1 MILVQIVILL
11 FWALAVPIG
20 MGAGLAAFV
29 DKQKKSIGFMW
40 IAGYI
45 LFTALFQLV
54 AVPLVLIQSRLPF
67 ETLGAFTFL
76 VWVFGALSLTAAV
89 CGGITWLLKSRKWT
103 KLHALEQPMG
113 RTEKICFIVFGVL
126 LLIQLFMA
134 VLLEFGDGDDAYYVV
149 VAVIAESS
157 DTMYQTLPYT
167 GGTTGLDGRHA
178 LAPFPLLI
186 AFFARVAGLHPTIV
200 AHTIMPLIM
209 IPLTYC
215 VYGMIGSKL
224 FKGKKKPLA
233 IFMIF
238 LVILILCGNY
248 SPYTAETF
256 LMIRSWQGKAVV
268 ANVIIPSAFL
278 LLYMMGERLLENRKI
293 EKSLWFLL
301 FMLVVSACLCS
312 TQGGV
317 LLAVLLG
324 CFGLCLLAVY
334 KKGKLLLPVLI
345 CLLPAAAYLGLY
357 LVLR

>member
-1 MILVQIVILL
+1 MILVQIVVLL
-11 FWALAVPIG
+11 FWTLAVPIG
-20 MGAGLAAFV
+20 MGAGIAAFV

-45 LFTALFQLV
+45 LFMALFQLI
-54 AVPLVLIQSRLPF
+54 AVPIVLFQSSLPF

-76 VWVFGALSLTAAV
+76 VWVFGALSLAVAV
-89 CGGITWLLKSRKWT
+89 CGSILWLFKSRKWAR
-103 KLHALEQPMG
+103 LHVVEQSMG

-126 LLIQLFMA
+126 LVIQLVMA
-134 VLLEFGDGDDAYYVV
+134 VLLRFGDDDDAYYVV
-149 VAVIAESS
+149 VAVLAESGE
-157 DTMYQTLPYT
+157 TMYQTLPYT

-186 AFFARVAGLHPTIV
+186 AFWARVTGIHPAIV
-200 AHTIMPLIM
+200 AHTIMPFLM

-215 VYGMIGSKL
+215 VYGKIGNML

-238 LVILILCGNY
+238 LAILILCGNY

-268 ANVIIPSAFL
+268 ANIMIPSAFL
-278 LLYMMGERLLENRKI
+278 LLYMMGERLLEKRRI

-301 FMLVVSACLCS
+301 LMLVVSACLCS

-317 LLAVLLG
+317 LLAVLLS
-324 CFGLCLLAVY
+324 CFGVCLFAVY
-334 KKGKLLLPVLI
+334 KKGKLLLPVLV